1 MKDNPFKME
10 HTAVQDISLWQQISQ
25 QFIADNEGD
34 FLFGRYEVA
43 LSTTTNPKRDVILR
57 LKSYLTEARIVMP
70 LDVRT
75 VVITGNW
82 QEMPILFWVYT
93 EDYGDVCKYKIDIT
107 AHPCALDGLLYQIG
121 NDFFQNH
128 LPVIKWWFIGKHGE
142 DTREFYLPAM
152 RDKIMKEYYP
162 GLEDPEQYLED
173 YMQSNESVLLIT
185 GPPGTGKTT
194 LLRHLIT
201 KYKLSAHIIYDE
213 RLMERDSP
221 FQSFLFGDGDNMP
234 TPYGEKVPT
243 ENILGGDIM
252 IVEDADTV
260 LTSRE
265 RDGNRLMSRFLNIS
279 DGLIKIPN
287 KKMVFTTNILDFQN
301 IDDAL
306 IRPGR
311 CYGVLHTRLLNYTEA
326 QAAAKAG
333 GMAPPVKKAD
343 PSYSLAELF
352 NQGKT
357 AEIRKIGFG
366 IRH

>member
-1 MKDNPFKME
+1 
-10 HTAVQDISLWQQISQ
+10 
-25 QFIADNEGD
+25 
-34 FLFGRYEVA
+34 VA
-43 LSTTTNPKRDVILR
+43 LSTQTNSKRNVILK
-57 LKSYLTEARIVMP
+57 LKSYLTEARVTMP
-70 LDVRT
+70 LDNRT
-75 VVITGNW
+75 AVITGRRRG
-82 QEMPILFWVYT
+82 MPVLIWAYI
-93 EDYGDVCKYKIDIT
+93 EDHGEVCKYKIDIT
-107 AHPCALDGLLYQIG
+107 THPDHLDGLLYQIG
-121 NDFFQNH
+121 EDFFQDH

-142 DTREFYLPAM
+142 DTRDFYLPPVS
-152 RDKIMKEYYP
+152 DKILSEYYP

-173 YMQSNESVLLIT
+173 YMHSNESVLLIT

-221 FQSFLFGDGDNMP
+221 FQSFLFGDNDIP
-234 TPYGEKVPT
+234 VPIGMK
-243 ENILGGDIM
+243 EAAFIGGDIM

-311 CYGVLHTRLLNYTEA
+311 CFGILHTRYLNYTEA
-326 QAAAKAG
+326 QAAAQAG
-333 GMAPPVKKAD
+333 GMLSPAKKAD

-357 AEIRKIGFG
+357 TEVRKIGFG
-366 IRH
+366 VRH

>member
-1 MKDNPFKME
+1 MKNMYE
-10 HTAVQDISLWQQISQ
+10 MQHTVIQDANLWQQISQ

-34 FLFGRYEVA
+34 FFFSKYEVA
-43 LSTTTNPKRDVILR
+43 LSTQTNSKRSVILK
-57 LKSYLTEARIVMP
+57 LKSYLTEARITMP
-70 LDVRT
+70 LDSRT
-75 VVITGNW
+75 VVITGHW
-82 QEMPILFWVYT
+82 KAMPILIWTYI

-107 AHPCALDGLLYQIG
+107 GHPDYLDGLLYQIG
-121 NDFFQNH
+121 KDFSRDH

-142 DTREFYLPAM
+142 DTREFYLPPTG
-152 RDKIMKEYYP
+152 DKILKEYYP

-173 YMQSNESVLLIT
+173 YMHSNESVLLIT

-221 FQSFLFGDGDNMP
+221 FQAFLFGENDG
-234 TPYGEKVPT
+234 VPT
-243 ENILGGDIM
+243 MNGEADHMGGDIM

-260 LTSRE
+260 LTTRE

-301 IDDAL
+301 VDDAL
-306 IRPGR
+306 MRPGR
-311 CYGVLHTRLLNYTEA
+311 CFGILHTRLLNYTEA
-326 QAAAKAG
+326 QAAAQAG
-333 GMAPPVKKAD
+333 GMSPPAKKPD

-357 AEIRKIGFG
+357 SEVRKVGFG
-366 IRH
+366 VRH

>member
-1 MKDNPFKME
+1 MKNMFEME
-10 HTAVQDISLWQQISQ
+10 HTTIADSSLWQQLSQ

-43 LSTTTNPKRDVILR
+43 LSTLINPKRSVLLK
-57 LKSYLTEARIVMP
+57 LKSYLSDARMVMP
-70 LDVRT
+70 LDTRT
-75 VVITGNW
+75 TVITGNY
-82 QEMPILFWVYT
+82 QGTPILFWVYT
-93 EDYGDVCKYKIDIT
+93 DDTGDVCKYKIDIT
-107 AHPCALDGLLYQIG
+107 AQPDALDGLLQQIG
-121 NDFFQNH
+121 RDFFQDH

-142 DTREFYLPAM
+142 DTREFYLPQSN
-152 RDKIMKEYYP
+152 DKILQEFYP
-162 GLEDPEQYLED
+162 GIDDPEQYLED
-173 YMQSNESVLLIT
+173 YMRSNESVLLIT

-221 FQSFLFGDGDNMP
+221 FQSFLFGDGDYP
-234 TPYGEKVPT
+234 VPIGEK
-243 ENILGGDIM
+243 EMACIGGDIM

-287 KKMVFTTNILDFQN
+287 KKMVFTTNIIDFGN

-306 IRPGR
+306 VRPGR

-326 QAAAKAG
+326 QAAARAG
-333 GMAPPVKKAD
+333 GMALPAKKAD

>member
-1 MKDNPFKME
+1 
-10 HTAVQDISLWQQISQ
+10 
-25 QFIADNEGD
+25 
-34 FLFGRYEVA
+34 
-43 LSTTTNPKRDVILR
+43 
-57 LKSYLTEARIVMP
+57 
-70 LDVRT
+70 
-75 VVITGNW
+75 
-82 QEMPILFWVYT
+82 
-93 EDYGDVCKYKIDIT
+93 
-107 AHPCALDGLLYQIG
+107 
-121 NDFFQNH
+121 
-128 LPVIKWWFIGKHGE
+128 
-142 DTREFYLPAM
+142 M
-152 RDKIMKEYYP
+152 R
-162 GLEDPEQYLED
+162 
-173 YMQSNESVLLIT
+173 SNESVLLIT

-221 FQSFLFGDGDNMP
+221 FQSFLFGDSDFPVP
-234 TPYGEKVPT
+234 TGEK
-243 ENILGGDIM
+243 ELECMGGDVM

-287 KKMVFTTNILDFQN
+287 KKMVFTTNILDFQH

-311 CYGVLHTRLLNYTEA
+311 CFGILHTRYLNYAEA
-326 QAAAKAG
+326 QAAAQAG
-333 GMAPPVKKAD
+333 GMLSPAKKAD

-357 AEIRKIGFG
+357 TEVRKIGFG
-366 IRH
+366 VRH

>member
-1 MKDNPFKME
+1 MKNIYEMQQIS
-10 HTAVQDISLWQQISQ
+10 VQDASLWQQVSQ
-25 QFIADNEGD
+25 RFLAENEGD
-34 FLFGRYEVA
+34 FFFGKYEVA
-43 LSTTTNPKRDVILR
+43 LSIQINSKRSVILK
-57 LKSYLTEARIVMP
+57 LKSYLTEARITMP
-70 LDVRT
+70 LDNRT
-75 VVITGNW
+75 IVITGHLKRSPVLIW
-82 QEMPILFWVYT
+82 AYI
-93 EDYGDVCKYKIDIT
+93 EDHGDVCKYRIDIT
-107 AHPCALDGLLYQIG
+107 AQADALDHLLQQISE
-121 NDFFQNH
+121 DFSRNH
-128 LPVIKWWFIGKHGE
+128 MPVIKWWFIGKHGE
-142 DTREFYLPAM
+142 DTREFYLPSM
-152 RDKIMKEYYP
+152 GDKILKEYYP

-173 YMQSNESVLLIT
+173 YMHSNESVLLIT

-221 FQSFLFGDGDNMP
+221 FQSFLFGDRDNIP
-234 TPYGEKVPT
+234 TPYGEKVPA
-243 ENILGGDIM
+243 EDILGGDIM

-333 GMAPPVKKAD
+333 GMVPPIKKAD

-357 AEIRKIGFG
+357 TEIRKIGFG
-366 IRH
+366 VRH